1 MEIVVSSQPRMV
13 AVVVVKKNCKHG
25 LCRGWRASRRVESS
39 RVEARPDGTGNLK
52 PGEEEEA
59 ACGGCGGGGGKR
71 GRERKGKGREGKCNV
86 NLQQVT

>member
-13 AVVVVKKNCKHG
+13 AVVVVKKTASTG
-25 LCRGWRASRRVESS
+25 LRRGRGASRVK
-39 RVEARPDGTGNLK
+39 ARPDGTGNLK

-59 ACGGCGGGGGKR
+59 ACGGCGGGGGKK
-71 GRERKGKGREGKCNV
+71 RERVRREGKCNV